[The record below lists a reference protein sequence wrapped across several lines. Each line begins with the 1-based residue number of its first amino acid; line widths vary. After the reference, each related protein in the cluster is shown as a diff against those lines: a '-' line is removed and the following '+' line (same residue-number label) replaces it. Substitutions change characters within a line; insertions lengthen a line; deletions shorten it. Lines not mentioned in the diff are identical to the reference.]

1 MHVRVLRS
9 TAARECFKQCPYCL
23 PIRPGGQPGA
33 RLAEAIRLWDMHHAY
48 WLAAVGL
55 LFAVLLAEFTP
66 EGRRPVIY
74 RKVSA

>member
-1 MHVRVLRS
+1 
-9 TAARECFKQCPYCL
+9 
-23 PIRPGGQPGA
+23 
-33 RLAEAIRLWDMHHAY
+33 MHHAY

-74 RKVSA
+74 RKMSLSIFRCSR

>member
-1 MHVRVLRS
+1 MFLTVPSL
-9 TAARECFKQCPYCL
+9 AAC
-23 PIRPGGQPGA
+23 PGA
-33 RLAEAIRLWDMHHAY
+33 ISRAPRPAEAIRLLLDMHHAY

-55 LFAVLLAEFTP
+55 LFAVLLAKFTP

>member
-1 MHVRVLRS
+1 
-9 TAARECFKQCPYCL
+9 
-23 PIRPGGQPGA
+23 
-33 RLAEAIRLWDMHHAY
+33 MHHAY

-74 RKVSA
+74 RKMSLSNFSLQPLNTGAPVN